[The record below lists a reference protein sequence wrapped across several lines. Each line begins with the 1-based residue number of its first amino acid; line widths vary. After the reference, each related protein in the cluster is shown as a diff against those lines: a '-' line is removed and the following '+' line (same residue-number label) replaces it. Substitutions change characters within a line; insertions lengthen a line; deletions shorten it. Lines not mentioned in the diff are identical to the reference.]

1 MGVGV
6 GGRGQGS
13 RVGVG
18 LRSGLVVFIP
28 RVSSSTTKGHYQ
40 GFVLVLKAYL
50 QDGAREVAVHE
61 LLSLRV
67 RVGSE
72 VRAEDLIGAR
82 ARVRVR
88 ERGRGEG

>member
-28 RVSSSTTKGHYQ
+28 RVSSSTTK